1 MYHSRS
7 KVTKK
12 LPIQQGKEEECTE
25 EGDTF
30 TDFMLLPRR
39 WQFVASPLAVP
50 CLHGGRRLP
59 TPLAE
64 MKVMYVSRLLSY
76 CKCSEKG
83 RVYFTFT
90 FLPFCSPGIQRGM
103 DLTKSKA
110 ALSEWG
116 SKLLVITAS
125 VICPSS

>member
-1 MYHSRS
+1 MHDSRS
-7 KVTKK
+7 KVTKR

-50 CLHGGRRLP
+50 CLHGDRCLP

-64 MKVMYVSRLLSY
+64 MKGVCFSPLVLLQ
-76 CKCSEKG
+76 
-83 RVYFTFT
+83 V
-90 FLPFCSPGIQRGM
+90 
-103 DLTKSKA
+103 
-110 ALSEWG
+110 
-116 SKLLVITAS
+116 
-125 VICPSS
+125 

>member
-1 MYHSRS
+1 MHDSRS
-7 KVTKK
+7 KVTKR

-30 TDFMLLPRR
+30 TDFMLLPRC
-39 WQFVASPLAVP
+39 WQCTASPLAVL
-50 CLHGGRRLP
+50 CLHGGRCLP

-83 RVYFTFT
+83 RVNFTFT

-103 DLTKSKA
+103 DLTKSRA

-116 SKLLVITAS
+116 SKLLVIIAS